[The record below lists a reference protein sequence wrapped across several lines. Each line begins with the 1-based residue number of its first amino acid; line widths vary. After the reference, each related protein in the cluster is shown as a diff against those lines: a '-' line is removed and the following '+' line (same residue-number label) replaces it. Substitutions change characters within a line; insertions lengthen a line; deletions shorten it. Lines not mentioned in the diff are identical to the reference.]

1 MLRSDGLVSC
11 LITRGLATDEDDASR
26 GAVLDA
32 VRLGVELSVS
42 LIQIREK
49 RLSGRSLFRLVG
61 AAVDITRP
69 SPTKLLVNDRADIAS
84 AAGADGVHLRSESL
98 PPAVVRRAFPSLLIG
113 ASVHDVSEAAKAAAG
128 RADFVIFGPV
138 FPTPGKT
145 ASGIDGL
152 ADVCRQ
158 LEVLPVLAV
167 GGIDADSVDEVLA
180 AGAAGVAA
188 IRSMNDPG
196 SLAAMMEALHT

>member
-1 MLRSDGLVSC
+1 MLRPDGFVSC
-11 LITRGLATDEDDASR
+11 LITSGLATDDDEASR
-26 GAVLDA
+26 GAVLDT
-32 VRLGVELSVS
+32 VRLGVEHGVS

-49 RLSGRSLFRLVG
+49 RLSGRSLFRLVE
-61 AAVDITRP
+61 AAVEITRP

-113 ASVHDVSEAAKAAAG
+113 ASVHDVSDAERAAAG
-128 RADFVIFGPV
+128 GADFVIFGPV

-145 ASGIDGL
+145 ASGIRGL
-152 ADVCRQ
+152 ADVCRK
-158 LEVLPVLAV
+158 LDGFPVLAV
-167 GGIDADSVDEVLA
+167 GGIDADTVNEALTT
-180 AGAAGVAA
+180 GAAGVAA

-196 SLAAMMEALHT
+196 SLERMMRSLHR